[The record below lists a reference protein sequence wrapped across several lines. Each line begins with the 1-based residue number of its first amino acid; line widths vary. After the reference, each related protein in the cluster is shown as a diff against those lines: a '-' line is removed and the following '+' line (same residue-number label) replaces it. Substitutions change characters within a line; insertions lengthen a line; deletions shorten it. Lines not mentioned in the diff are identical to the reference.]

1 MSARAGLRVATTV
14 ICCATLTVGACA
26 SPPDDAQ
33 KRALD
38 ALAVQDP
45 GSVTPHTPP
54 TKADFNGPAG
64 HCPPFRSLAPS
75 AARPAPG
82 RMPRG
87 TYMHTIQRNGQ
98 LNVGVDQNTR
108 GLGYFN
114 SIRSEPRMEGFE
126 IDLVR
131 EIARA
136 IFGDPDKI
144 RYTAI
149 STQQRPSVVQ
159 RGDVD
164 LVASSFSIDCDRRKS
179 MRFSSV
185 YYRAQ
190 MRLLVPKRPKVTG
203 LRDLRGK
210 YVCVTNKSTTIRR
223 LTELQP
229 RTAIKIYVV
238 PLRSDCLV
246 KLQQG
251 TVQAI
256 SSDDA
261 ILLGLNKQD
270 PQTKIVGPGL
280 QCESWGIAI
289 NKKHPEFVRFVNAV
303 LARLDRSGYTQRRRD
318 HWLKGL
324 TPPKTRAPCS

>member
-1 MSARAGLRVATTV
+1 MSARAHVRVAAAL
-14 ICCATLTVGACA
+14 ICCATLAVGACA
-26 SPPDDAQ
+26 SPSNEAQ

-38 ALAVQDP
+38 ALAVQDSGP
-45 GSVTPHTPP
+45 VAPHTPP
-54 TKADFNGPAG
+54 TKADLPKPAG
-64 HCPPFRSLAPS
+64 HCSPFRSLTPS

-82 RMPRG
+82 KMSTG
-87 TYMHTIQRNGQ
+87 TFMHTIQRHGK
-98 LNVGVDQNTR
+98 LNVGVDQNTL
-108 GLGYFN
+108 GLGYFD
-114 SIRSEPRMEGFE
+114 SIRSTPRMEGFE

-149 STQQRPSVVQ
+149 STQQRESVVQ
-159 RGDVD
+159 NGDVD
-164 LVASSFSIDCDRRKS
+164 LVASSFSIDCGRRKR
-179 MRFSSV
+179 MLFSSV
-185 YYRAQ
+185 YYQAQ
-190 MRLLVPKRPKVTG
+190 MRLLVPKRPKVAG
-203 LRDLRGK
+203 LRDLDGK
-210 YVCVTNKSTTIRR
+210 YVCVTNRSTTIRR

-229 RTAIKIYVV
+229 TTGIKIYVV

-256 SSDDA
+256 ASDDA
-261 ILLGLNKQD
+261 ILLGLHKQD

-289 NKKHPEFVRFVNAV
+289 NSKHPEFVRFVNAV
-303 LARLDRSGYTQRRRD
+303 LARLRRSGYTQRRRD
-318 HWLKGL
+318 HWLEGL
-324 TPPKTRAPCS
+324 TPTKMPAPCS